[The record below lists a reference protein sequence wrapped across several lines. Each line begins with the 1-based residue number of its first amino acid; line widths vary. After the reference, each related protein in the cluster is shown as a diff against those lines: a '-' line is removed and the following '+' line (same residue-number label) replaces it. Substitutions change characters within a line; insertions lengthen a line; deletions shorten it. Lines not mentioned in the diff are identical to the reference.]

1 MTLKK
6 TLIEEK
12 RKLLP
17 GPEFRGVPLSAN
29 FCFNILFDLKT
40 LYILGFIFSCREILA
55 KKNFSNQKFSV
66 CGT

>member
-40 LYILGFIFSCREILA
+40 LYIR
-55 KKNFSNQKFSV
+55 KKAHYYLEMKLLLLV
-66 CGT
+66 